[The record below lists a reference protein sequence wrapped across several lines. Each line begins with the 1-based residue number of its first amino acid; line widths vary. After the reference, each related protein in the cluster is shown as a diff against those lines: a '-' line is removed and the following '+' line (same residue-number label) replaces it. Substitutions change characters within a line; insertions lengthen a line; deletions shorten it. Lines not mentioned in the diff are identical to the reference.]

1 MSDTPNYRLLEV
13 AFLGPT
19 NTLGARV
26 AIIESAAKEFSHTDH
41 VVMSYDYAIGDP
53 LKQALQHLESTGFN
67 PVCTGYDGSR
77 HTIMCD
83 NWGDN
88 FVELT
93 KQTA

>member
-1 MSDTPNYRLLEV
+1 MSDIPNYRLLEV

-19 NTLGARV
+19 NTKGARV
-26 AIIESAAKEFSHTDH
+26 AILESAAKERKYTDH
-41 VVMSYDYAIGDP
+41 IVMSYDYAIGDI
-53 LKQALQHLESTGFN
+53 LTQALQHLKNTGFN

-83 NWGDN
+83 NWGEN

-93 KQTA
+93 K